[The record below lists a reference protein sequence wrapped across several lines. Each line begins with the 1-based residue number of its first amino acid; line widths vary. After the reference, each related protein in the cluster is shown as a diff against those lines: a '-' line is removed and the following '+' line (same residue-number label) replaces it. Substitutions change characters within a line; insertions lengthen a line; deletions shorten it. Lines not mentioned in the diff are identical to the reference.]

1 MTSENIKKLYAKLD
15 AKKHQFVERGREC
28 SELTL
33 SSLLPPEG
41 FGSSSELY
49 TPYQSV
55 GARGVNNLASKLL
68 LLLLPPNE
76 PFFRLTTSNKIKQE
90 LEDNEELL
98 TDVEKSL
105 AKIEREVMRF
115 IEESALRVSLF
126 EALKHLIV
134 TGNVLISLPKNNK
147 MKIYNITQ
155 YCIQRDADGNLIR
168 IIIKEGVSPTS
179 LDPET
184 REMCQLTGDK
194 DTDVDLY
201 TSIEK
206 ELDGKFHVYQCCN
219 EIVIPS
225 SVGKYKE
232 DDLPFM
238 ALRMVRVDTEDY
250 GRSYVEEF
258 LGDLKSLE
266 GLSKSLLETS
276 AASAKVVF
284 MVKPNAVTKKR
295 DLVESSNGDII
306 TGHRD
311 DVTTLQAEKQ
321 YDLQV
326 VERVINTL
334 TERLAFAFLLQSGVI
349 RDAERVTAEEIRKLA
364 NELESS
370 LGGLYSLLSQE
381 FQVPLVNLLMK
392 RLGSSGSIPK
402 LPKGSV
408 SPVII
413 TGVAALGRGNDLAKL
428 RAFIEDIGMLAQI
441 NPSAAQLI
449 DVNDLVMRIATS
461 HGIDTEGLIID
472 KETMAAQQ
480 QQEQQQQQQQ
490 QMAQQVT
497 QGATPAVASGMMEG
511 IKDGSIDPQALAQGM
526 QGMTGEQ

>member
-1 MTSENIKKLYAKLD
+1 MAAENIKKLYAKLEI
-15 AKKHQFVERGREC
+15 KKDQFVDRGREC
-28 SELTL
+28 SELTI

-41 FGSSSELY
+41 FSDSSDLY

-76 PFFRLTTSNKIKQE
+76 PFFRLTTNNKIKQE
-90 LEDNEELL
+90 LEENEELQ
-98 TDVEKSL
+98 TEVERSL

-115 IEESALRVSLF
+115 IEETALRVSLF

-134 TGNVLISLPKNNK
+134 TGNVLVSLPKNNK

-155 YCIQRDADGNLIR
+155 YCVERDPDGNLLR
-168 IIIKEGVSPTS
+168 IIIKESISPKS
-179 LDPET
+179 LEPEI
-184 REMCQLTGDK
+184 REQCQVADGDSN
-194 DTDVDLY
+194 VDLY
-201 TSIEK
+201 TSISK

-219 EIVIPS
+219 DIILPA

-232 DDLPFM
+232 EDLPFM

-266 GLSKSLLETS
+266 GLSQSLLESS

-295 DLVESSNGDII
+295 DLVESANGDII

-311 DVTTLQAEKQ
+311 DVTTLQADKQ

-381 FQVPLVNLLMK
+381 FQVPLVNLMMK
-392 RLGSSGSIPK
+392 RLGSNGSIPK
-402 LPKGSV
+402 LPKGSI

-428 RAFIEDIGMLAQI
+428 RAFLEDVGALAQI
-441 NPSAAQLI
+441 NPQATQMLNI
-449 DVNDLVMRIATS
+449 NDLIMRIATS
-461 HGIDTEGLIID
+461 HGIDTEGLLID
-472 KETMAAQQ
+472 QETIDAQNQQAQQ
-480 QQEQQQQQQQ
+480 AD
-490 QMAQQVT
+490 MAQGMAQS
-497 QGATPAVASGMMEG
+497 ATPAVASGMMEG
-511 IKDGSIDPQALAQGM
+511 IKDGSIDPNALAQGM
-526 QGMTGEQ
+526 QGMMGEQ

>member
-1 MTSENIKKLYAKLD
+1 MASDNVKKLYTKLE
-15 AKKHQFVERGREC
+15 AKKQQFVDRGREC
-28 SELTL
+28 SELTIA
-33 SSLLPPEG
+33 SLLPPEG
-41 FGSSSELY
+41 FSDSSDLY

-76 PFFRLTTSNKIKQE
+76 PFFRLTTSNQIKQE
-90 LEDNEELL
+90 LEEDEALQTE
-98 TDVEKSL
+98 VERSL

-115 IEESALRVSLF
+115 IEESSLRVSLF

-134 TGNVLISLPKNNK
+134 TGNVLVSIPKNNQ
-147 MKIYNITQ
+147 MKIYNINQ
-155 YCIQRDADGNLIR
+155 YCVERDADGNILKIL
-168 IIIKEGVSPTS
+168 IKESVSPLS
-179 LDPET
+179 LDPEI
-184 REMCQLTGDK
+184 REQCQLDTEK
-194 DTDVDLY
+194 DSDLDLY
-201 TSIEK
+201 TSISK
-206 ELDGKFHVYQCCN
+206 EIDGKFHVYQCCN

-225 SVGKYKE
+225 SVGSYKE
-232 DDLPFM
+232 EDLPFM

-266 GLSKSLLETS
+266 GLSQSLLESS

-284 MVKPNAVTKKR
+284 MVKPNATTKKR
-295 DLVESSNGDII
+295 DLVESNNGDII

-311 DVTTLQAEKQ
+311 DVSTLQAEKQ

-334 TERLAFAFLLQSGVI
+334 NERLAFAFLLQSGVI

-381 FQVPLVNLLMK
+381 FQLPLVNLLMK

-402 LPKGSV
+402 LPKGAI

-428 RAFIEDIGMLAQI
+428 RAFLEDVGALAQI
-441 NPSAAQLI
+441 NPQATQMLNI
-449 DVNDLVMRIATS
+449 NDLIMRIATS
-461 HGIDTEGLIID
+461 HGIDTEGLLID
-472 KETMAAQQ
+472 QETIDAQNQQAQQ
-480 QQEQQQQQQQ
+480 D
-490 QMAQQVT
+490 QMAQTIT
-497 QGATPAVASGMMEG
+497 QGATPAVASGMVQGIQEG
-511 IKDGSIDPQALAQGM
+511 TLDPNALAQGM
-526 QGMTGEQ
+526 QSMMGEQQ

>member
-1 MTSENIKKLYAKLD
+1 MASENIKKEYTKLE
-15 AKKHQFVERGREC
+15 AKKEQFVDRGREC
-28 SELTL
+28 SELTIA
-33 SSLLPPEG
+33 SLLPPEG
-41 FGSSSELY
+41 FSDSSDLY

-76 PFFRLTTSNKIKQE
+76 PFFRLTTSNKINQE
-90 LEDNEELL
+90 LAEDEALRTE
-98 TDVEKSL
+98 VERSL

-134 TGNVLISLPKNNK
+134 TGNVLVSIPKNNQ
-147 MKIYNITQ
+147 MKIYNINQ
-155 YCIQRDADGNLIR
+155 YCVERDADGNLLK
-168 IIIKEGVSPTS
+168 IIIKESISPMA
-179 LDPET
+179 LDPEI
-184 REMCQLTGDK
+184 RELCEIDGEKGSDL
-194 DTDVDLY
+194 DLY
-201 TSIEK
+201 TKICK
-206 ELDGKFHVYQCCN
+206 ELDGNFHVYQCCN
-219 EIVIPS
+219 DIIIPS

-232 DDLPFM
+232 EDLPFM

-266 GLSKSLLETS
+266 GLSQSLLESS

-295 DLVESSNGDII
+295 DLVESANGDII
-306 TGHRD
+306 TGHRE
-311 DVTTLQAEKQ
+311 DVSTLQADKQ

-334 TERLAFAFLLQSGVI
+334 NERLAFAFLLQSGVI

-381 FQVPLVNLLMK
+381 FQLPLVNLLMK
-392 RLGSSGSIPK
+392 RLGSNGSIPK
-402 LPKGSV
+402 LPKGSI

-428 RAFIEDIGMLAQI
+428 RAFLEDVGALAQI
-441 NPSAAQLI
+441 NPQATQMLNI
-449 DVNDLVMRIATS
+449 NDLIMRIATS
-461 HGIDTEGLIID
+461 HGIDTEGLLID
-472 KETMAAQQ
+472 QETIDAQNQ
-480 QQEQQQQQQQ
+480 ADMQN
-490 QMAQQVT
+490 QMAQTVT
-497 QGATPAVASGMMEG
+497 QGATPAVASGMVQG
-511 IKDGSIDPQALAQGM
+511 IQDGTLDPQAITQGM
-526 QGMTGEQ
+526 QGMMGDQ

>member
-1 MTSENIKKLYAKLD
+1 MASENIKKLYTKLE
-15 AKKHQFVERGREC
+15 AKKEQFVDRGREC
-28 SELTL
+28 SELTI

-41 FGSSSELY
+41 FSDSSDLY

-90 LEDNEELL
+90 LEEDEALQTE
-98 TDVEKSL
+98 VERSL

-134 TGNVLISLPKNNK
+134 TGNVLVSLPKNDQ

-155 YCIQRDADGNLIR
+155 YCVERDADGNLLKIL
-168 IIIKEGVSPTS
+168 IKESVSPMS
-179 LDPET
+179 LDPEI
-184 REMCQLTGDK
+184 REQCQLDGEK
-194 DTDVDLY
+194 DSDLDLY
-201 TSIEK
+201 TSICK
-206 ELDGKFHVYQCCN
+206 ENDGKFHVYQCCN

-225 SVGKYKE
+225 SIGSYKE
-232 DDLPFM
+232 EDLPFM

-266 GLSKSLLETS
+266 GLSQSLLESS

-306 TGHRD
+306 TGHRE

-381 FQVPLVNLLMK
+381 FQLPLVNLLMK
-392 RLGSSGSIPK
+392 RLGSNGSIPK
-402 LPKGSV
+402 LPKGSI

-428 RAFIEDIGMLAQI
+428 RAFLEDVGALAQI
-441 NPSAAQLI
+441 NPQATQMLNI
-449 DVNDLVMRIATS
+449 NDLIMRIATS
-461 HGIDTEGLIID
+461 HGIDTEGLLID
-472 KETMAAQQ
+472 QETIDAQNQQAQQ
-480 QQEQQQQQQQ
+480 D
-490 QMAQQVT
+490 QMAQQIT
-497 QGATPAVASGMMEG
+497 QGATPAVASGMVQGIQEG
-511 IKDGSIDPQALAQGM
+511 TLDPNALAQGM
-526 QGMTGEQ
+526 QGMMGEQ

>member
-1 MTSENIKKLYAKLD
+1 MASENIKKLYTKLE
-15 AKKHQFVERGREC
+15 AKKEQFVDRGREC
-28 SELTL
+28 SELTIA
-33 SSLLPPEG
+33 SLLPPEG
-41 FGSSSELY
+41 FSDSSDLY

-76 PFFRLTTSNKIKQE
+76 PFFRLTTSNKIKAE
-90 LEDNEELL
+90 LEEDEALRTE
-98 TDVEKSL
+98 VERSL

-134 TGNVLISLPKNNK
+134 TGNVLVSIPKNNQ
-147 MKIYNITQ
+147 MKIYNINQ
-155 YCIQRDADGNLIR
+155 YCVERDADGNLLKIV
-168 IIIKEGVSPTS
+168 IKESISPLS
-179 LDPET
+179 LDPEI
-184 REMCQLTGDK
+184 REQCQIDGEK
-194 DTDVDLY
+194 DSDLDLY
-201 TSIEK
+201 TSICK
-206 ELDGKFHVYQCCN
+206 ELDGNFHVYQCCN
-219 EIVIPS
+219 DVIIPS

-232 DDLPFM
+232 EDLPFM

-266 GLSKSLLETS
+266 GLSQSLLESS

-306 TGHRD
+306 TGHRE
-311 DVTTLQAEKQ
+311 DVSTLQADKQ

-334 TERLAFAFLLQSGVI
+334 NERLAFAFLLQSGVI

-381 FQVPLVNLLMK
+381 FQLPLVNLLMK
-392 RLGSSGSIPK
+392 RLGSNGSIPK
-402 LPKGSV
+402 LPKGSI

-428 RAFIEDIGMLAQI
+428 RAFLEDVGALAQI
-441 NPSAAQLI
+441 NPQATQMLNI
-449 DVNDLVMRIATS
+449 NDLIMRIATS
-461 HGIDTEGLIID
+461 HGIDTEGLLID
-472 KETMAAQQ
+472 QETIDAQNQ
-480 QQEQQQQQQQ
+480 AEMQN
-490 QMAQQVT
+490 QMAQQIT
-497 QGATPAVASGMMEG
+497 QGATPAVASGMVQGIQEG
-511 IKDGSIDPQALAQGM
+511 TLDPQAITQGM
-526 QGMTGEQ
+526 QGMMGDQ

>member
-1 MTSENIKKLYAKLD
+1 MAAENIKKLYAKLE
-15 AKKHQFVERGREC
+15 AKKDQFVDRGREC
-28 SELTL
+28 SELTI
-33 SSLLPPEG
+33 SSLLPHEG
-41 FGSSSELY
+41 FGSSSDLY

-90 LEDNEELL
+90 LEENEELQ
-98 TDVEKSL
+98 TEVERSL

-134 TGNVLISLPKNNK
+134 TGNVLVSLPKNNK

-155 YCIQRDADGNLIR
+155 YCVERDADGNLIR
-168 IIIKEGVSPTS
+168 IIIKESVSPKS
-179 LDPET
+179 LDPEI
-184 REMCQLTGDK
+184 REQCQLTGDK
-194 DTDVDLY
+194 DSDVDLY

-206 ELDGKFHVYQCCN
+206 ELDGKFYVYQCCN

-225 SVGKYKE
+225 SIGKFKE
-232 DDLPFM
+232 EDLPFM

-266 GLSKSLLETS
+266 GLSQSLLESS

-306 TGHRD
+306 TGHRE

-326 VERVINTL
+326 VERVINNL

-402 LPKGSV
+402 LPKGTV

-428 RAFIEDIGMLAQI
+428 RAFLEDVAALSQI
-441 NPSAAQLI
+441 NPQAASMI
-449 DVNDLVMRIATS
+449 NVNDLITRIATS
-461 HGIDTEGLIID
+461 HGIDTEGLITSQ
-472 KETMAAQQ
+472 EELAAQQ
-480 QQEQQQQQQQ
+480 QAEQQQ
-490 QMAQQVT
+490 QMAQQMT
-497 QGATPAVASGMMEG
+497 QGATPAVASGMMDG

-526 QGMTGEQ
+526 QGMMGDQ